1 MIRPRKCEMVSEMG
15 CGTGPQSSNCSEGM
29 SATLLT
35 CFIAMGLSAETE
47 CGREFYNTVQRASV
61 ERVGAV
67 VMESAP
73 EAYMMISRDAWQ
85 DTARRCNSML
95 DKTTQDWRTLA
106 ADIEIDGRAFING
119 QYRHALAGDTRAT
132 MNPAD
137 GQKLADV
144 ANCGVED
151 ADEAVKIARA
161 TFESGVWA
169 SMAPADRKMVLV
181 RWSELILDHADELA
195 ILECLDVGKPIANT
209 TGIDVPAAA
218 RTIRW
223 SGEAIDKVYDQISPA
238 PLDCLALVQ
247 RLPLG
252 VVAAIVPWNF
262 PLSTT
267 AWKLAPSLATG
278 NSVILKPA
286 SNTPLSA
293 LRIAGLASEAGLP
306 DGVLQ
311 VLPGPGG
318 SLGRHLA
325 LHDDIDGLTF
335 TGSTEV
341 GKQLMQYS
349 GESNLK
355 RTFLELG
362 GKSPNIVF
370 ADSNLEKAASLA
382 AMAVFYNGGQTCT
395 AGTRLIVEE
404 KIREKFVEMVV
415 ASSQDWM
422 PGDPLDPATA
432 MGPMIDAGQLK
443 TVTDYVEIGRQ
454 EGASLISGGKQVMAE
469 SGGCYHEPTIFDAV
483 NNDMRIA
490 REEIFGPVMSVIGF
504 KDADEAVA
512 IANDSIYGLSGAVW
526 SNNINTAHKVAAA
539 VRVGTM
545 GINNYFG
552 GDITVPFGGFK
563 QSGNGRDKSMHA
575 FDDYTEL
582 KTTWIEFD

>member
-1 MIRPRKCEMVSEMG
+1 
-15 CGTGPQSSNCSEGM
+15 
-29 SATLLT
+29 
-35 CFIAMGLSAETE
+35 
-47 CGREFYNTVQRASV
+47 
-61 ERVGAV
+61 
-67 VMESAP
+67 
-73 EAYMMISRDAWQ
+73 
-85 DTARRCNSML
+85 ML
-95 DKTTQDWRTLA
+95 DKTKQDWKSQA
-106 ADIEIDGRAFING
+106 ADLTIEGRAFIDGRYQDALSG
-119 QYRHALAGDTRAT
+119 QTRET
-132 MNPAD
+132 VSPAD
-137 GQKLADV
+137 GHKLADV
-144 ANCGVED
+144 ANCGIED
-151 ADEAVKIARA
+151 ADRAVGIARGVFA
-161 TFESGVWA
+161 SGIWA
-169 SMAPADRKMVLV
+169 DMAPADRKMVLV
-181 RWSELILDHADELA
+181 RWAELIEEHADEIAL
-195 ILECLDVGKPIANT
+195 LECLDVGKPIADT
-209 TGIDVPAAA
+209 TGVDVPSAI

-223 SGEAIDKVYDQISPA
+223 SGEAIDKVYDEIPPTPA
-238 PLDCLALVQ
+238 DTLALVQ

-293 LRIAGLASEAGLP
+293 LRIAGLATEAGLP

-325 LHDDIDGLTF
+325 LHGDIDGLTF

-341 GKQLMQYS
+341 GKQLMVYS

-370 ADSNLEKAASLA
+370 ADSDLEKAATFA
-382 AMAVFYNGGQTCT
+382 AIAVFYNGGQTCT

-404 KIREKFVEMVV
+404 SVREKFVEMVV
-415 ASSQDWM
+415 AKSQDWM
-422 PGDPLDPATA
+422 PGNPLDPATA
-432 MGPMIDAGQLK
+432 MGPMIDAAQLK
-443 TVTDYVEIGRQ
+443 TVADYVGIGQ
-454 EGASLISGGKQVMAE
+454 EEGASLMFGGSQVLADT
-469 SGGCYHEPTIFDAV
+469 GGCYHEPTVFDGV
-483 NNDMRIA
+483 DNSMRIA
-490 REEIFGPVMSVIGF
+490 QEEIFGPVMSVIGF
-504 KDADEAVA
+504 KDAEEAVA
-512 IANDSIYGLSGAVW
+512 IANDSIYGLAGAVW
-526 SNNINTAHKVAAA
+526 NNNINTAHRVAAA

>member
-1 MIRPRKCEMVSEMG
+1 
-15 CGTGPQSSNCSEGM
+15 
-29 SATLLT
+29 
-35 CFIAMGLSAETE
+35 
-47 CGREFYNTVQRASV
+47 
-61 ERVGAV
+61 
-67 VMESAP
+67 
-73 EAYMMISRDAWQ
+73 
-85 DTARRCNSML
+85 ML
-95 DKTTQDWRTLA
+95 DKTRTDWA
-106 ADIEIDGRAFING
+106 AEAESLQIEGRAFING
-119 QYRHALAGDTRAT
+119 QYQDSLSGETRKTVSPGNGASLT
-132 MNPAD
+132 
-137 GQKLADV
+137 DV
-144 ANCGVED
+144 ANCGIED
-151 ADEAVKIARA
+151 ADNAVRIARE
-161 TFESGVWA
+161 TFESGVW
-169 SMAPADRKMVLV
+169 SNMAPADRKMVLV
-181 RWSELILDHADELA
+181 RWAELIGDHADEIAL
-195 ILECLDVGKPIANT
+195 LESLDVGKPISNT
-209 TGIDVPAAA
+209 TGVDVPSAI

-223 SGEAIDKVYDQISPA
+223 SGEAIDKVYDEIPPTPA
-238 PLDCLALVQ
+238 DSLALVQ
-247 RLPLG
+247 RIPLG

-306 DGVLQ
+306 DGVLG
-311 VLPGPGG
+311 VLPGPGS
-318 SLGRHLA
+318 SLGRHLS
-325 LHDDIDGLTF
+325 LHEDIDGLTF
-335 TGSTEV
+335 TGSTEI

-370 ADSNLEKAASLA
+370 ADANLDKAATMA
-382 AMAVFYNGGQTCT
+382 AVAVFYNGGQTCT
-395 AGTRLIVEE
+395 AGTRLIVEDS
-404 KIREKFVEMVV
+404 IREKFVEMVV
-415 ASSQDWM
+415 EKSKGWR
-422 PGDPLDPATA
+422 PGDPLDPDTA

-443 TVTDYVEIGRQ
+443 TVADYVDIGQEEGAALVTGGRQ
-454 EGASLISGGKQVMAE
+454 VMQD
-469 SGGCYHEPTIFDAV
+469 SGGCYHEPTIFDGV
-483 NNDMRIA
+483 NNGMRIA
-490 REEIFGPVMSVIGF
+490 QEEIFGPVMSVIGF

-512 IANDSIYGLSGAVW
+512 IANDSIYGLAGAVW

-552 GDITVPFGGFK
+552 GDVTVPFGGFK

>member
-1 MIRPRKCEMVSEMG
+1 
-15 CGTGPQSSNCSEGM
+15 
-29 SATLLT
+29 
-35 CFIAMGLSAETE
+35 
-47 CGREFYNTVQRASV
+47 
-61 ERVGAV
+61 
-67 VMESAP
+67 
-73 EAYMMISRDAWQ
+73 
-85 DTARRCNSML
+85 ML
-95 DKTTQDWRTLA
+95 DKTIKDWSSDA
-106 ADIEIDGRAFING
+106 AALEIEGRAFIDG
-119 QYRHALAGDTRAT
+119 QYRDALSGETRT
-132 MNPAD
+132 TISPANGRD
-137 GQKLADV
+137 LADV
-144 ANCGVED
+144 AVCGTED
-151 ADEAVKIARA
+151 ADRAVVVARSA
-161 TFESGVWA
+161 FESGVWA
-169 SMAPADRKMVLV
+169 AMAPADRKTVLV
-181 RWSELILDHADELA
+181 RWAQLIEDHADEIAL
-195 ILECLDVGKPIANT
+195 LECLDAGKPIT
-209 TGIDVPAAA
+209 DTSGGDVPAAA

-223 SGEAIDKVYDQISPA
+223 SGEAIDKVYDQVAPTPA
-238 PLDCLALVQ
+238 NCLALVQ

-262 PLSTT
+262 PLTTT

-286 SNTPLSA
+286 SNTPLTA

-325 LHDDIDGLTF
+325 LHNDIDGLTF

-341 GKQLMQYS
+341 GKQLMQYA
-349 GESNLK
+349 GQSNLK

-370 ADSNLEKAASLA
+370 ADANLEKAATFA
-382 AMAVFYNGGQTCT
+382 AIAVFFNGGQTCT

-404 KIREKFVEMVV
+404 SIRQRFVDMVV
-415 ASSQDWM
+415 AQSKKWM
-422 PGDPLDPATA
+422 PGNPLDPATT
-432 MGPMIDAGQLK
+432 MGPMIDAGQLQ
-443 TVTDYVEIGRQ
+443 TVANYVDVGQE
-454 EGASLISGGKQVMAE
+454 EGASLVAGGKQIMLD
-469 SGGCYHEPTIFDAV
+469 SGGSYHEPTIF
-483 NNDMRIA
+483 NDVDNGMRIA

-504 KDADEAVA
+504 KDAEEAVA
-512 IANDSIYGLSGAVW
+512 IANDSIYGLAGAVW

-552 GDITVPFGGFK
+552 GDMTVPFGGFK

-582 KTTWIEFD
+582 KTIWIELD

>member
-1 MIRPRKCEMVSEMG
+1 
-15 CGTGPQSSNCSEGM
+15 
-29 SATLLT
+29 
-35 CFIAMGLSAETE
+35 
-47 CGREFYNTVQRASV
+47 
-61 ERVGAV
+61 
-67 VMESAP
+67 
-73 EAYMMISRDAWQ
+73 
-85 DTARRCNSML
+85 ML
-95 DKTTQDWRTLA
+95 DKTIQDWSSQATSLA
-106 ADIEIDGRAFING
+106 IESRAFING
-119 QYRHALAGDTRAT
+119 RYEDALSGETRAT
-132 MNPAD
+132 MSPAD
-137 GQKLADV
+137 GRKLADV
-144 ANCGVED
+144 ASCGTED
-151 ADEAVKIARA
+151 ADRAVVNARA
-161 TFESGVWA
+161 AFESGVWA

-181 RWSELILDHADELA
+181 RWAELILDHADEIAL
-195 ILECLDVGKPIANT
+195 LESLDAGKPIGDT
-209 TGIDVPAAA
+209 TGGDVPAAA

-223 SGEAIDKVYDQISPA
+223 SGEAIDKVYDQVAPVPA
-238 PLDCLALVQ
+238 DCLALVQ

-262 PLSTT
+262 PLTTT

-325 LHDDIDGLTF
+325 LHNDIDGLTF

-341 GKQLMQYS
+341 GKQLMRYS

-370 ADSNLEKAASLA
+370 ADANLEKAAAFA
-382 AMAVFYNGGQTCT
+382 AIAVFYNGGQTCT

-404 KIREKFVEMVV
+404 SIREKFVEMVI
-415 ASSQDWM
+415 AQSKKWM
-422 PGDPLDPATA
+422 PGDPLDPATT
-432 MGPMIDAGQLK
+432 MGPMIDAGQLQ
-443 TVTDYVEIGRQ
+443 TVAEYVDIGRT
-454 EGASLISGGKQVMAE
+454 EGASLVAGGKQIMVE
-469 SGGCYHEPTIFDAV
+469 SGGSYHEPTIFNGV
-483 NNDMRIA
+483 KNSMRIA
-490 REEIFGPVMSVIGF
+490 QEEIFGPVMSVIGF
-504 KDADEAVA
+504 NEAEEAVA
-512 IANDSIYGLSGAVW
+512 IANDSIYGLAGAVW
-526 SNNINTAHKVAAA
+526 SNNINTAHRVAAA

-563 QSGNGRDKSMHA
+563 QSGNGRDKSIHA

-582 KTTWIEFD
+582 KTTWIEFE

>member
-1 MIRPRKCEMVSEMG
+1 
-15 CGTGPQSSNCSEGM
+15 
-29 SATLLT
+29 
-35 CFIAMGLSAETE
+35 
-47 CGREFYNTVQRASV
+47 
-61 ERVGAV
+61 
-67 VMESAP
+67 
-73 EAYMMISRDAWQ
+73 
-85 DTARRCNSML
+85 ML
-95 DKTTQDWRTLA
+95 DKTKKDWRLLA
-106 ADIEIDGRAFING
+106 AEVEIEGRAFIDG
-119 QYRHALAGDTRAT
+119 QYRDALSGETRET
-132 MNPAD
+132 VNPAN
-137 GQKLADV
+137 GAKLADV
-144 ANCGVED
+144 ANCGTED
-151 ADEAVKIARA
+151 ADQAVAVARA
-161 TFESGVWA
+161 TFESGTW
-169 SMAPADRKMVLV
+169 SEMAPADRKMVLV
-181 RWSELILDHADELA
+181 RWAELIEDHADEIAL
-195 ILECLDVGKPIANT
+195 LESLDVGKPIADT
-209 TGIDVPAAA
+209 TGIDVPSAA

-223 SGEAIDKVYDQISPA
+223 SGEAVDKVYDEISPTPA
-238 PLDCLALVQ
+238 DSLALVQ

-262 PLSTT
+262 PLTTT

-325 LHDDIDGLTF
+325 LHHDIDGLTF
-335 TGSTEV
+335 TGSTAV

-370 ADSNLEKAASLA
+370 ADANLEKAATFA
-382 AMAVFYNGGQTCT
+382 AIAVFYNGGQTCT

-404 KIREKFVEMVV
+404 KIRDKFIEMVV
-415 ASSQDWM
+415 AKSEDWT
-422 PGDPLDPATA
+422 PGDPLDPTTA
-432 MGPMIDAGQLK
+432 MGPMIDAAQFK
-443 TVTDYVEIGRQ
+443 TVADYVDIGRK
-454 EGASLISGGKQVMAE
+454 EGASLMAGGHQVHE
-469 SGGCYHEPTIFDAV
+469 DTGGYYFEPTIFDGV

-490 REEIFGPVMSVIGF
+490 QEEIFGPVLSVIGF
-504 KDADEAVA
+504 KDAEDAVA
-512 IANDSIYGLSGAVW
+512 IANDSIYGLAGAVW
-526 SNNINTAHKVAAA
+526 SNDINTAHKVAAA

>member
-1 MIRPRKCEMVSEMG
+1 
-15 CGTGPQSSNCSEGM
+15 
-29 SATLLT
+29 
-35 CFIAMGLSAETE
+35 
-47 CGREFYNTVQRASV
+47 
-61 ERVGAV
+61 
-67 VMESAP
+67 
-73 EAYMMISRDAWQ
+73 
-85 DTARRCNSML
+85 ML
-95 DKTTQDWRTLA
+95 DKTRQDWKSQA
-106 ADIEIDGRAFING
+106 ADLDIESRAFTNG
-119 QYRHALAGDTRAT
+119 RYQDALAGETRAT
-132 MNPAD
+132 MSPSD
-137 GQKLADV
+137 GRKLADV
-144 ANCGVED
+144 ANCGIED
-151 ADEAVKIARA
+151 ADRAVEVARA
-161 TFESGVWA
+161 AFASGVWA
-169 SMAPADRKMVLV
+169 DMAPADRKMVLV
-181 RWSELILDHADELA
+181 RWAELIEDSADEIAL
-195 ILECLDVGKPIANT
+195 LECLDVGKPIADT
-209 TGIDVPAAA
+209 TGVDVPSAV

-238 PLDCLALVQ
+238 PADCLALVQ
-247 RLPLG
+247 SLPLG

-293 LRIAGLASEAGLP
+293 LRIAGLATEAGLP

-325 LHDDIDGLTF
+325 LHNDIDGLTF

-349 GESNLK
+349 GQSNLK

-370 ADSNLEKAASLA
+370 ADSNLEKAATFA
-382 AMAVFYNGGQTCT
+382 AIAVFYNGGQTCT
-395 AGTRLIVEE
+395 AGTRLIVEDSI
-404 KIREKFVEMVV
+404 KEKFIEMVV
-415 ASSQDWM
+415 AKSQNWM

-432 MGPMIDAGQLK
+432 MGPMIDAAQLK
-443 TVTDYVEIGRQ
+443 TVAEYVDIGRD
-454 EGASLISGGKQVMAE
+454 EGATLMIGGCQVLAD
-469 SGGCYHEPTIFDAV
+469 SGGCYHEPTVFDGV
-483 NNDMRIA
+483 DNNMRIA
-490 REEIFGPVMSVIGF
+490 QEEIFGPVMSVIGF
-504 KDADEAVA
+504 KSAEEAVA
-512 IANDSIYGLSGAVW
+512 IANDSIYGLAGAVW
-526 SNNINTAHKVAAA
+526 SDNINTAHRVAAA

-552 GDITVPFGGFK
+552 GDVTVPFGGFK